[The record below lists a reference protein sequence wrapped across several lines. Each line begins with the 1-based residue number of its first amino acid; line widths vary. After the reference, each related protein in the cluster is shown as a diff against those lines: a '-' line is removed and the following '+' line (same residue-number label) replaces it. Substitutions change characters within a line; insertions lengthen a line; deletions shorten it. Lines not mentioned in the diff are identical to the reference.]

1 MTTLE
6 SIKTKISEQLPDLR
20 KRYPIE
26 NLALFGSVTRDD
38 FNPETSDIDILVE
51 FYGEIGWE
59 FFDLESELKKIL
71 NREVDLVSKGAIKP
85 HYWEYIKKDLIHV

>member
-1 MTTLE
+1 MTSLD
-6 SIKTKISEQLPDLR
+6 SIKFKIAEHLPDLR

-51 FYGEIGWE
+51 FNGEIGWE
-59 FFDLESELKKIL
+59 FFDLESKLKKIL
-71 NREVDLVSKGAIKP
+71 HREVDLISKRAIKP
-85 HYWEYIKKDLIHV
+85 HYWEYIQRT

>member
-85 HYWEYIKKDLIHV
+85 HYWEDIQKDLIHV

>member
-85 HYWEYIKKDLIHV
+85 HYWEYIQKDLIHV